1 MILKLHGAFLLSRI
15 PAKDLDLQRR
25 PSQVGHLFTYTKL
38 SFSRDSYAMLRTTER
53 LIPNVVK
60 RLAAQN
66 QHYATIVD
74 ADGKQQHLSYQD
86 LDNASSRAAW
96 FINQNLQGQ
105 DKFFYMGPNDIRYV
119 VWVLAAMKTRKC
131 VSCAVSFDN
140 H

>member
-1 MILKLHGAFLLSRI
+1 
-15 PAKDLDLQRR
+15 
-25 PSQVGHLFTYTKL
+25 
-38 SFSRDSYAMLRTTER
+38 MLRTTER